1 MLRKVTPLA
10 VTTCLLVMVAAVAV
24 PHPQEGGKQYKDRGE
39 YDVLSKV
46 YAEADPT
53 KKLALLDEWKSK
65 YPETDYHVERT
76 QFYLDSYQK
85 TNQNEKAVATA
96 RELLGKKPGDFTANY
111 AITLLSPYLGKSDAG
126 TLDTAA
132 AAAKDL
138 LAGMDKQFAAKPDNV
153 PPEAWDNARKQ
164 AEALANKTTGWAAMQ
179 KKDNLAA
186 EEAFTR
192 SLKIDPTQAQ
202 VSYWLGDVVLKQKDV
217 EKNDLAMFSFARA
230 AVYDGPNAMPV
241 DGRKQIADYVKNLLQ
256 GYAGEAGLNEYWPR
270 LEAMAKTSPFPDEDL
285 DFKSKAELEF
295 EAEQQARAEDPL
307 LYKYIDLKTAL
318 TGANGD
324 AIWGDLK
331 GKLTP
336 KMNLYVVSASP
347 PERPATI
354 NLTSNPGSPVEVVLN
369 LENRRRTGVRSGSK
383 LTIDGVATTLTKE
396 PFRLVLNDGHTF

>member
-1 MLRKVTPLA
+1 MLRKITPLA

-24 PHPQEGGKQYKDRGE
+24 PYPQEKKYKDRGE

-46 YAEADPT
+46 YAEADPA
-53 KKLALLDEWKSK
+53 KKLALLDQWSEK

-85 TNQNEKAVATA
+85 TNQSEKAVETA
-96 RELLGKKPGDFTANY
+96 KELLGKMPGNFTANY

-132 AAAKDL
+132 KAAQDL

-153 PPEAWDNARKQ
+153 PQEAWDNARKQ
-164 AEALANKTTGWAAMQ
+164 AEALAHKTTGWAAMQ
-179 KKDNLAA
+179 KKDNLTA
-186 EEAFTR
+186 EKSFTQ

-217 EKNDLAMFSFARA
+217 GKNDLAMFAFTRA
-230 AVYDGPNAMPV
+230 AVYDGPNAMPAE
-241 DGRKQIADYVKNLLQ
+241 GRAQIEDYVKNLLE
-256 GYAGEAGLNEYWPR
+256 GYAGETGLNEYWPR
-270 LEAMAKTSPFPDEDL
+270 LKAMAETSAFPTEDL
-285 DFKSKAELEF
+285 NFKSKAELAF
-295 EAEQQARAEDPL
+295 DAEQKARADDPL

-318 TGANGD
+318 TGANSD
-324 AIWGDLK
+324 SIWGDLR

-354 NLTSNPGSPVEVVLN
+354 NLTSKPGSPVEVVLN

-383 LTIDGVATTLTKE
+383 LTIDGVAASLTKA
-396 PFRLVLNDGHTF
+396 PFKLVLNDGHTF

>member
-24 PHPQEGGKQYKDRGE
+24 PQEGGKQYKDRGE

-46 YAEADPT
+46 YAEADPA

-153 PPEAWDNARKQ
+153 PQEAWDNARKQ

-230 AVYDGPNAMPV
+230 AVYDGPNAMPA

-256 GYAGEAGLNEYWPR
+256 GYAGEAGLSEYWPR
-270 LEAMAKTSPFPDEDL
+270 LEAMAKTSPFPDGDL

>member
-1 MLRKVTPLA
+1 MLRKITPLA

-24 PHPQEGGKQYKDRGE
+24 PYPQEKKYKDRGE

-46 YAEADPT
+46 YAEADPA
-53 KKLALLDEWKSK
+53 KKLALLDQWSEK

-85 TNQNEKAVATA
+85 TNQSEKAVGTA
-96 RELLGKKPGDFTANY
+96 KELLGKMPGNFTANY

-132 AAAKDL
+132 KAAQEL

-153 PPEAWDNARKQ
+153 PQEAWDNARKQ
-164 AEALANKTTGWAAMQ
+164 AEALAHKTTGWAAMQ
-179 KKDNLAA
+179 KKDNLTA
-186 EEAFTR
+186 EKSFTQ

-217 EKNDLAMFSFARA
+217 EKNDLAMFAFTRA
-230 AVYDGPNAMPV
+230 AVYDGPNAMPAE
-241 DGRKQIADYVKNLLQ
+241 GRAQIADYVKNLLE
-256 GYAGEAGLNEYWPR
+256 GYAGETGLNEYWPR
-270 LEAMAKTSPFPDEDL
+270 LENMAKTSAFPTEDL
-285 DFKSKAELEF
+285 NFKSKAELAF
-295 EAEQQARAEDPL
+295 DAEQKARADDPL

-324 AIWGDLK
+324 TVWGDLR

-354 NLTSNPGSPVEVVLN
+354 NLTSKPGSPVEVVLN

-383 LTIDGVATTLTKE
+383 LTIDGVAASLTKA
-396 PFRLVLNDGHTF
+396 PFKLVLNDGHTF